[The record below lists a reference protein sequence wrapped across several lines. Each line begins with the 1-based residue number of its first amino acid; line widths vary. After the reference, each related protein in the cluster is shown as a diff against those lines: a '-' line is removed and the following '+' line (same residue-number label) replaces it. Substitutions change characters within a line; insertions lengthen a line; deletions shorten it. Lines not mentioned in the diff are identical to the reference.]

1 MVWMVKPIK
10 QVKRTYRVSFYN
22 EGKVFELYVRNVSS
36 SNLFGFVELED
47 IIFGEKS
54 KILIDPGE
62 ESLRTE
68 FANTKRSFIP
78 MHSLIRIDEMQ
89 KEVDPK
95 PRVLP
100 LESKEGSKVQ
110 KKYKPGPQLSPIY
123 TPPNLFPKK

>member
-1 MVWMVKPIK
+1 M
-10 QVKRTYRVSFYN
+10 QAAKREKRIYRVSFYN
-22 EGKVFELYVRNVSS
+22 EGKVFELYAKSVSS
-36 SNLFGFVELED
+36 SNLFGFIELED

-54 KILIDPGE
+54 KILVDPGE

-95 PRVLP
+95 PRVLSI
-100 LESKEGSKVQ
+100 ESKEASKMQ
-110 KKYKPGPQLSPIY
+110 KKHRASPQVSSIY
-123 TPPNLFPKK
+123 TPPNPFPKK